1 MDKIYTKEE
10 LLDMY
15 RNLKFGR
22 LFTLKMHETV
32 YKGLIRSSFHTPY
45 GQEAIGVGV
54 VSAMRKTDWLAYTHR
69 FQTGMIMR
77 YDPYGFIADLF
88 GLYDGI
94 KNGTAFDYHLADLNE
109 TGKHILFI
117 LGTLGGTIPMNTG
130 FAWARKMQGKDDVCV
145 VVHGDGGCSEGAAYE
160 GWNLAALHK
169 TPNVYVIVNNGWAM
183 TVPLRRESAVEDIS
197 AKAAA
202 CGLPAQV
209 ADGNNILKVRRVM
222 EQALEMA
229 RNGQP
234 NVVEFKT
241 LRWEAHFVGQGN
253 DYRDDKE
260 KIQASMEDDD
270 CVKNFERTLLA
281 QGVLDQAYID
291 QFTAESQQHLDEM
304 VERAAQSRKSTYD
317 EIYTMEHLYAT
328 PETGGKL

>member
-1 MDKIYTKEE
+1 MDKTYPKEE
-10 LLDMY
+10 LLELY

-22 LFTLKMHETV
+22 LFTLKMHEAV

-77 YDPYGFIADLF
+77 YDPYGFIAELF
-88 GLYDGI
+88 GLHDGI
-94 KNGTAFDYHLADLNE
+94 KNGTAFDYHLADLSE

-130 FAWARKMQGKDDVCV
+130 FAWARKLQGKDDVCV

-202 CGLPAQV
+202 CGLPARV
-209 ADGNNILKVRRVM
+209 ADGNNVLEVRRVM

-229 RNGQP
+229 RSGQP

-260 KIQASMEDDD
+260 KIQESMAHDD
-270 CVKNFERTLLA
+270 CVKNFEQVLLA

-291 QFTAESQQHLDEM
+291 QFTSESQQRLDEM
-304 VERAAQSRKSTYD
+304 VERAAKSRKSTYD

-328 PETGGKL
+328 PETGGNL

>member
-22 LFTLKMHETV
+22 LFTLKMHEAV

-77 YDPYGFIADLF
+77 YDPYGFIAELF

-202 CGLPAQV
+202 CGLPA
-209 ADGNNILKVRRVM
+209 
-222 EQALEMA
+222 
-229 RNGQP
+229 
-234 NVVEFKT
+234 
-241 LRWEAHFVGQGN
+241 RWP
-253 DYRDDKE
+253 
-260 KIQASMEDDD
+260 
-270 CVKNFERTLLA
+270 
-281 QGVLDQAYID
+281 
-291 QFTAESQQHLDEM
+291 TAITS
-304 VERAAQSRKSTYD
+304 
-317 EIYTMEHLYAT
+317 
-328 PETGGKL
+328 